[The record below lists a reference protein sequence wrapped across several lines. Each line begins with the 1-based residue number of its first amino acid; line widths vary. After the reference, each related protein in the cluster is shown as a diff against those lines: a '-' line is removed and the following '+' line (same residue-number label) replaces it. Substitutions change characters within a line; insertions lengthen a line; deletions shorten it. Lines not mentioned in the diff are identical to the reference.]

1 MSLKKCKK
9 TNKQVWGKGHVVAAS
24 DVVAVSE
31 ESGRPTLNVF
41 GKLKKINVWGKGH
54 AVTVSSGE
62 GCVLHDGAQRQA
74 WEGGMRRKR
83 KEELFHVGVG
93 TAVLFSCL
101 HLRGV

>member
-1 MSLKKCKK
+1 M
-9 TNKQVWGKGHVVAAS
+9 
-24 DVVAVSE
+24 VAVSE

-74 WEGGMRRKR
+74 WEGGMRRK
-83 KEELFHVGVG
+83 EEGR
-93 TAVLFSCL
+93 AVSCGCWDCSAVFMFALERSLNIMMYSGLFS
-101 HLRGV
+101 